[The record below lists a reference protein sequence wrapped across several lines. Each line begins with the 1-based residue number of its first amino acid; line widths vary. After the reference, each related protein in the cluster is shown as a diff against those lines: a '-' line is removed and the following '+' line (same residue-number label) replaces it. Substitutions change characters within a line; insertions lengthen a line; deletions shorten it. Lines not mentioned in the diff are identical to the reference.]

1 MAFFKSIGTS
11 IVGIATAVPKRRV
24 LVDDYVNIFGTDVV
38 EKFKKKTGIISMY
51 RTEEHQ
57 TASDLGFAAS
67 DHLLKEL
74 NVDRSQIGVLIFV
87 SQSPDYRKPA
97 TACVLQYRLGIP
109 TTCAAFDVGLGCSG
123 FVYGNHLMRT
133 MLADSDAKYGLLIVA
148 ETSSKQAS
156 DHDKTIAMMF
166 GDAGSAI
173 LYENNTAEV
182 CCTLLKSDG
191 QRFKSIIVPSGGF
204 RDLHPEIETFVDPDG
219 VERSKYDSYMDGMG
233 VFAFSITDVPSAI
246 REYLSLLGKN
256 GTDFD
261 YIFLHQANHMIIKQI
276 AKRFKVS
283 MDRVPIS
290 LHTFGN
296 TSGVTIPLTIS
307 NTLGEI
313 NTGNVNVLVSGFG
326 IGLSWGVS
334 SFIVNSN
341 NVFPIIY
348 TDTNFDE
355 GIFL

>member
-1 MAFFKSIGTS
+1 MAFFKSKGTS

-24 LVDDYVNIFGTDVV
+24 LVDDYANIFGADVV
-38 EKFKKKTGIISMY
+38 EKFKQKTGIISMY
-51 RTEEHQ
+51 RTVEHQ

-67 DHLLKEL
+67 DHLLKEFSI
-74 NVDRSQIGVLIFV
+74 DRSQIGVLIFV

-97 TACVLQYRLGIP
+97 TACVLQYRLGLP

-173 LYENNTAEV
+173 LYANNTSET

-191 QRFKSIIVPSGGF
+191 QRYKSIIVPSGGF
-204 RDLHPEIETFVDPDG
+204 RDLHPEIETFVDSDG
-219 VERSKYDSYMDGMG
+219 SERSKYDSYMDGMG
-233 VFAFSITDVPSAI
+233 VFAFSITDVPNAMK
-246 REYLSLLGKN
+246 EYLSLTGKT
-256 GTDFD
+256 GEDFD
-261 YIFLHQANHMIIKQI
+261 YVFLHQANHMIIKQI
-276 AKRFKVS
+276 ARRFNISTEKVPLS
-283 MDRVPIS
+283 LDR
-290 LHTFGN
+290 FGN

-307 NTLGEI
+307 NTLGDI
-313 NTGNVNVLVSGFG
+313 SSRTVNILVSGFG

-334 SFIVNSN
+334 SFSINSN
-341 NVFPIIY
+341 NVLPIIY
-348 TDTNFDE
+348 TDTSFDE

>member
-1 MAFFKSIGTS
+1 MTYFISKGTS

-24 LVDDYVNIFGTDVV
+24 LVDDYINTFGTDVV
-38 EKFKKKTGIISMY
+38 EKFKQKTGIISMY

-57 TASDLGFAAS
+57 TASDLGYAAS
-67 DHLLKEL
+67 EHLLDEL
-74 NVDRSQIGVLIFV
+74 GIDRSKVGLLIFV

-97 TACVLQYRLGIP
+97 TAYVLQYRLGLA

-133 MLADSDAKYGLLIVA
+133 MLANSDAKYGLLIVA

-173 LYENNTAEV
+173 LYKNHTEEQ
-182 CCTLLKSDG
+182 CSTLLKSDG
-191 QRFKSIIVPSGGF
+191 SRFKSIIVPSGGF
-204 RDLHPEIETFVDPDG
+204 RDLRPEIETFVDPDG
-219 VERSKYDSYMDGMG
+219 IERSKYDSYMDGMG
-233 VFAFSITDVPSAI
+233 VFAFSITDVPNAMK
-246 REYLSLLGKN
+246 EYLSLTGKT
-256 GTDFD
+256 GEDFD
-261 YIFLHQANHMIIKQI
+261 YVFLHQANHMIIKQI
-276 AKRFKVS
+276 ARRFNISTEKVPLS
-283 MDRVPIS
+283 LDR
-290 LHTFGN
+290 FGN

-307 NTLGEI
+307 NTLGDI
-313 NTGNVNVLVSGFG
+313 SSRTVNILVSGFG

-334 SFIVNSN
+334 SFSINSN
-341 NVFPIIY
+341 NVLPIIY
-348 TDTNFDE
+348 TDTSFDE